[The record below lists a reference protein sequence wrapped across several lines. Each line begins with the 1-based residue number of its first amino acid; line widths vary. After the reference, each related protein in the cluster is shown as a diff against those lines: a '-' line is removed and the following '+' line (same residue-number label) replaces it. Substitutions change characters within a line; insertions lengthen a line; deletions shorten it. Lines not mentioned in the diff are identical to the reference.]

1 MGKNLNKPYNNNN
14 NKLIPLSK
22 IDEDVDIP
30 NTEDYKFKKRKCFYM
45 TENYE
50 ISSEE
55 QKRLNSIKKTKVT
68 PIEIPIKKYPI
79 KVIIDTDLGTDLDD
93 GLALLYALHDKNI
106 EILGITT
113 NYGPTKLRAEIIKK
127 ICETYWKNN
136 PNSKKFPI
144 ISGCPF
150 PMGTHRNF
158 FFAGNEG
165 IGIFKNEEE
174 ILKISGYWFKE
185 EKKYKNEAS
194 DFINNIC
201 LKNKDITLISIGI
214 PTNIGNAIKK
224 NPKIINNIKELIIM
238 GGGSILT
245 ENNKNKFQK
254 YSLNP
259 KDWDNEIKIKPPFE
273 LPKEQNEGNNFL
285 KEGKPIILFPNHNLS
300 GDTLASKIIFET
312 KDLNIRIIPHNVT
325 SEFWLK
331 GEAIEFLKNKA
342 KNFDE
347 DLKNNN
353 IQSSSYVGKLLEAWF
368 NVRNGNSNGQCPHDP
383 LTVYESVYGG
393 NDSHVIYLPGT
404 LIVHEWA
411 AYSTFVPHQDGIHL
425 LGIEARDV
433 DKFLEHLTQGL
444 MKND

>member
-1 MGKNLNKPYNNNN
+1 MGTKN
-14 NKLIPLSK
+14 NKSNKNKKPKSLSE
-22 IDEDVDIP
+22 IEQILYIP
-30 NTEDYKFKKRKCFYM
+30 NTEDYKFKNRKCFYFS
-45 TENYE
+45 ENYE
-50 ISSEE
+50 ISPEE
-55 QKRLNSIKKTKVT
+55 EIKLNSIKKTKVT

-79 KVIIDTDLGTDLDD
+79 KAIIDTDLGTDLDD

-113 NYGPTKLRAEIIKK
+113 NYGPTKLRAEIISK

-158 FFAGNEG
+158 YFAGNEG

-174 ILKISGYWFKE
+174 ILKISGNWFDDKN
-185 EKKYKNEAS
+185 YKNEAS
-194 DFINNIC
+194 DFINKIS
-201 LKNKDITLISIGI
+201 LQNKDIIIISIGI

-224 NPKIINNIKELIIM
+224 NPKISNQIKEIIIM

-245 ENNKNKFQK
+245 KLNEDKFQK

-259 KDWDNEIKIKPPFE
+259 NDWDKEIKIKPPFE
-273 LPKEQNEGNNFL
+273 LPNDKNEIKNFL
-285 KEGKPIILFPNHNLS
+285 YEGKPIILFPNHNLS

-312 KDLNIRIIPHNVT
+312 KDLNIRIIPHDVT
-325 SEFWLK
+325 SKFWLE

-368 NVRNGNSNGQCPHDP
+368 NVRNGNGNGQCPHDP
-383 LTVYESVYGG
+383 LTVYEAIYGG
-393 NDSHVIYLPGT
+393 NDSYVIYLPGT
-404 LIVHEWA
+404 LIIHEWA
-411 AYSTFVPHQDGIHL
+411 AYSTFVPHQDGKHL
-425 LGIEARDV
+425 LGFDTRNV
-433 DKFLEHLTQGL
+433 DKFLEFLTQGL

>member
-1 MGKNLNKPYNNNN
+1 MGTKQQKPQKIKPKELLEIVFLDVPNTENYKFKNRKCNYYSKKCEISPEE
-14 NKLIPLSK
+14 LSK
-22 IDEDVDIP
+22 I
-30 NTEDYKFKKRKCFYM
+30 
-45 TENYE
+45 
-50 ISSEE
+50 
-55 QKRLNSIKKTKVT
+55 NSIKKTKVT
-68 PIEIPIKKYPI
+68 AIEIPIKEYPV
-79 KVIIDTDLGTDLDD
+79 KVIIDTDIGTDLDD
-93 GLALLYALHDKNI
+93 GLALLYALHNEKI
-106 EILGITT
+106 EILGITS
-113 NYGPTKLRAEIIKK
+113 NYGPTKLRSAIVSK

-214 PTNIGNAIKK
+214 PTNIGNAIKN

-300 GDTLASKIIFET
+300 GDTLASKIIFDT
-312 KDLNIRIIPHNVT
+312 KDLNIRIIPHYVT
-325 SEFWLK
+325 SQFWLK
-331 GEAIEFLKNKA
+331 GEAIEFLKEKA
-342 KNFDE
+342 KNFDV
-347 DLKNNN
+347 DMKNNK
-353 IQSSSYVGKLLEAWF
+353 IQSSSYVGKLLEGWF
-368 NVRNGNSNGQCPHDP
+368 YVRRGNRDGQCPHDP
-383 LTVYESVYGG
+383 LTIYEAIYGG
-393 NDSHVIYLPGT
+393 NDSKVIYISGT
-404 LIVHEWA
+404 LIIHEWA
-411 AYSTFVPHQDGIHL
+411 AYSTFIPHENGKHL
-425 LGIEARDV
+425 LGIDAKNIQEY
-433 DKFLEHLTQGL
+433 LEHLSQVL
-444 MKND
+444 MKDD